1 MEEFSDTLVLRLS
14 QVRLARN
21 LLQTVIRNWYAR
33 EPTIISCFAQLR
45 QLGVKAAGAMLQE
58 DIQML
63 GSCIDHYWELKKMV
77 ASGCEPT
84 KVRTVYSHSL
94 LLFSQLWSQVL
105 WEYSVL
111 TTFIIAAL

>member
-1 MEEFSDTLVLRLS
+1 M
-14 QVRLARN
+14 RLARN

-33 EPTIISCFAQLR
+33 DPTIISCFAQLQ
-45 QLGVKAAGAMLQE
+45 QLGVKAAGAMLKE

-84 KVRTVYSHSL
+84 KVRTVYKYSL
-94 LLFSQLWSQVL
+94 LLFSSYGVKCCGKITLGSSL
-105 WEYSVL
+105 H
-111 TTFIIAAL
+111 